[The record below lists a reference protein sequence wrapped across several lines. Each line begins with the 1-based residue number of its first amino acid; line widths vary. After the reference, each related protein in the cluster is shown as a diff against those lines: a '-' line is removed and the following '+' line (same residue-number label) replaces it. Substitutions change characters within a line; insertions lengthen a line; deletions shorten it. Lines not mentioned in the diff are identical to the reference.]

1 MVRGGGHGEEEGL
14 DGEGAQGK
22 GEEAE
27 KDMPAVELAV
37 EKTDAQAQ
45 VFLPFLSLSPP
56 PLRLSPPLR
65 SPIYPCSP
73 LLRIQNSNLVM
84 W

>member
-1 MVRGGGHGEEEGL
+1 MREGGHGEEEGL
-14 DGEGAQGK
+14 DGEGDHGK

-27 KDMPAVELAV
+27 KEVPAVELAV

-45 VFLPFLSLSPP
+45 VFLPFLSLSHACPRP
-56 PLRLSPPLR
+56 SVLPS
-65 SPIYPCSP
+65 IPCSP
-73 LLRIQNSNLVM
+73 LLCIRNSNLVM